1 MRSRRGSR
9 FCDEGSRGSASAPNS
24 VRRGP
29 RSRSASM
36 GCAIRLRVAR
46 GDGPRSSW
54 CARAA
59 PSRPASRRT
68 AALVLTLRL
77 AARRPRRLPLG
88 CSWAAPPA
96 VGWPRARCDVH
107 WSQMSSKTSP
117 PRPNRFHCTMG
128 AADPDLSRASRSPR
142 GVHAHPPYPSRRS
155 AEEIRCIPSV
165 LQALRVNFGAAKR
178 PKRTIRHT
186 FGRCICYSKH
196 SRARRSLA
204 R

>member
-9 FCDEGSRGSASAPNS
+9 FCDEGSRGSASAPKS

-36 GCAIRLRVAR
+36 GWAIRLRVAR
-46 GDGPRSSW
+46 GDGPRSW
-54 CARAA
+54 CASAA

-88 CSWAAPPA
+88 CLWAAPPA

-142 GVHAHPPYPSRRS
+142 GVHAHRPYPSRRS
-155 AEEIRCIPSV
+155 AQEIKCV
-165 LQALRVNFGAAKR
+165 LVSYRPLALR
-178 PKRTIRHT
+178 
-186 FGRCICYSKH
+186 FGRS
-196 SRARRSLA
+196 SNAAVGVQTRL
-204 R
+204 

>member
-9 FCDEGSRGSASAPNS
+9 FWEDGSRGSASAPNS

-54 CARAA
+54 CASAA

-128 AADPDLSRASRSPR
+128 AADPDLSRASRSPWACILILRTRPGGLR
-142 GVHAHPPYPSRRS
+142 GNKMLASSSLLHNLSFSKMPPPALHGPS
-155 AEEIRCIPSV
+155 
-165 LQALRVNFGAAKR
+165 
-178 PKRTIRHT
+178 
-186 FGRCICYSKH
+186 
-196 SRARRSLA
+196 
-204 R
+204 